1 MDSSNIDPQIT
12 DETESR
18 DDLLSL
24 DAEVKER
31 LEDYYAEITFL
42 ERTSTA
48 IHNHLQHDCHSSSP
62 GDGSEITSDA
72 GHIEYDDSNNNEHH
86 YDEDCNNSDAGGADG
101 EYDNDFQDEQI
112 EDDAEGYEDWDDRDE
127 YH

>member
-1 MDSSNIDPQIT
+1 MGSSDIDPQIN
-12 DETESR
+12 DEAESR

-48 IHNHLQHDCHSSSP
+48 IHNHLQHDCHSSGP
-62 GDGSEITSDA
+62 RDESEIASDA
-72 GHIEYDDSNNNEHH
+72 GHIDYDDSNNNEHY
-86 YDEDCNNSDAGGADG
+86 YDEDYNNGDAGDAAG